1 MYLFF
6 ILRVPRRFLFLREAL
21 PLVLER
27 LDLPPPFAPK
37 KLPILFPILPS
48 ILLGPLELFIPRPGG
63 IGGIPGGIGGIEG
76 IEGIPGGIGGIIP
89 GAGGILGAEALDIL
103 FYRKKGKFYRRIP
116 YLNRKREEWH
126 RCLRLL
132 CCITSQIHLESPEM

>member
-63 IGGIPGGIGGIEG
+63 IGGIGGIEG

-103 FYRKKGKFYRRIP
+103 FYRKKGNFTAE
-116 YLNRKREEWH
+116 YL
-126 RCLRLL
+126 
-132 CCITSQIHLESPEM
+132 T

>member
-21 PLVLER
+21 PLFLER

-37 KLPILFPILPS
+37 KLPILFPILLS
-48 ILLGPLELFIPRPGG
+48 ILLGPLELLIPGG
-63 IGGIPGGIGGIEG
+63 GGIPGGS
-76 IEGIPGGIGGIIP
+76 IPGGSIP
-89 GAGGILGAEALDIL
+89 GGGGILGADALDIL

-132 CCITSQIHLESPEM
+132 CCIISQIHLESPEM